1 MFESQN
7 IKSRK
12 KKNKEKV
19 MELLLMGQHHRRI
32 HQNNITITALTNQ
45 NLSQKA
51 IITCL
56 SALLVLSSST
66 TSKARILRS
75 VLPSRSANFT
85 SIFFISYLRFKQ
97 TSGACNYH
105 FHI

>member
-1 MFESQN
+1 
-7 IKSRK
+7 
-12 KKNKEKV
+12 
-19 MELLLMGQHHRRI
+19 MGQHHRTI
-32 HQNNITITALTNQ
+32 HQKNIAITITFLYISNIAITITALTSQ

-85 SIFFISYLRFKQ
+85 FSF
-97 TSGACNYH
+97 
-105 FHI
+105 